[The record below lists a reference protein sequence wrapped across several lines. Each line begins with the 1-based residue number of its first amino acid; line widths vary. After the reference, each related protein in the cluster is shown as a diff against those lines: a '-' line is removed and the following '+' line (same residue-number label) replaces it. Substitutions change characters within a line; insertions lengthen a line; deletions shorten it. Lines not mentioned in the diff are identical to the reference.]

1 MKNTDISIYVP
12 VYNGE
17 KTLERCINSVLEQS
31 IKPSNI
37 LILNDCSND
46 NTIEILKKYG
56 ALIRIKSNQSNLGL
70 SHSRNI
76 AVNELKTR
84 YIASIDA
91 DVELDKYWLEILY
104 SSILKNDATLAGG
117 RMYEKYLNNPFNH
130 WRSLRIGQQWGDKD
144 LTEPSF
150 IFGCNN
156 ILDTE
161 RIEKKS
167 IYLFEGDYFKTNG
180 EDLEFCK
187 YLKKKKLKLFY
198 SSKAICYHLQNDDAK
213 SLSNRYWRYRY
224 YGDGF
229 KKRNFTKT
237 IKNLIRQLK
246 KTITWTLQDII
257 NLRWRVVV
265 VNFLVFYHFCKIDF
279 KFMKKNLDKI

>member
-1 MKNTDISIYVP
+1 MKNTNISIYVP

-17 KTLERCINSVLEQS
+17 KTIERCINSILEQS

-37 LILNDCSND
+37 LILNDSSTD
-46 NTIEILKKYG
+46 NTLEILKRYEG
-56 ALIRIKSNQSNLGL
+56 LIRIKSNPSNLGL
-70 SHSRNI
+70 SYSRNI

-91 DVELDKYWLEILY
+91 DVELNKYWLEILY
-104 SSILKNDATLAGG
+104 SNILKNDATLAGG

-130 WRSLRIGQQWGDKD
+130 WRSLRIGQEWGDKD
-144 LTEPSF
+144 LNDPSF

-161 RIEKKS
+161 RIEKKD
-167 IYLFEGDYFKTNG
+167 IYLFDGDYFKTNG

-187 YLKKKKLKLFY
+187 YLKKKNLKLFY
-198 SSKAICYHLQNDDAK
+198 SSKAICHHLQNDDAK

-224 YGDGF
+224 
-229 KKRNFTKT
+229 
-237 IKNLIRQLK
+237 
-246 KTITWTLQDII
+246 
-257 NLRWRVVV
+257 
-265 VNFLVFYHFCKIDF
+265 
-279 KFMKKNLDKI
+279 

>member
-17 KTLERCINSVLEQS
+17 KTIERCINSILEQS
-31 IKPSNI
+31 IRPSDI
-37 LILNDCSND
+37 LVLNDCSND
-46 NTIEILKKYG
+46 NTLGILKKYEG
-56 ALIRIKSNQSNLGL
+56 LIRIKSNQSNLGL

-76 AVNELKTR
+76 AVNELKTK

-104 SSILKNDATLAGG
+104 SCILKNDATLVGG
-117 RMYEKYLNNPFNH
+117 RMYEKYVDNPFNH

-144 LTEPSF
+144 LNDPSF

-161 RIEKKS
+161 RIEKKD

-187 YLKKKKLKLFY
+187 YLKKKK
-198 SSKAICYHLQNDDAK
+198 N
-213 SLSNRYWRYRY
+213 
-224 YGDGF
+224 
-229 KKRNFTKT
+229 
-237 IKNLIRQLK
+237 
-246 KTITWTLQDII
+246 
-257 NLRWRVVV
+257 
-265 VNFLVFYHFCKIDF
+265 
-279 KFMKKNLDKI
+279 

>member
-17 KTLERCINSVLEQS
+17 KTIERCINSILEQS
-31 IKPSNI
+31 IKLSDI

-46 NTIEILKKYG
+46 NTLEILKNYEG
-56 ALIRIKSNQSNLGL
+56 LISIKSNASNIGL
-70 SHSRNI
+70 SYSRNI

-91 DVELDKYWLEILY
+91 DVELDKNWLEILY
-104 SSILKNDATLAGG
+104 SSIVKNNATLAGG
-117 RMYEKYLNNPFNH
+117 RMYEKYINNPFNH
-130 WRSLRIGQQWGDKD
+130 WRSLRIGQQLGDKD
-144 LTEPSF
+144 LTDPSF

-161 RIEKKS
+161 RIEKKD

-187 YLKKKKLKLFY
+187 YLKKKRLKLFY
-198 SSKAICYHLQNDDAK
+198 SSKAVCHHLQNDDAE
-213 SLSNRYWRYRY
+213 SLSNRYWRYMY

-229 KKRNFTKT
+229 KKRNYIKT
-237 IKNLIRQLK
+237 LKNLMRQFK
-246 KTITWTLQDII
+246 KTIRWSLQDMI
-257 NLRWRVVV
+257 NLRWNVIV
-265 VNFLVFYHFCKIDF
+265 VNFLVFYHFCKIDL
-279 KFMKKNLDKI
+279 KFMKKKAR

>member
-56 ALIRIKSNQSNLGL
+56 GLIRIKSNQSNLGL

-91 DVELDKYWLEILY
+91 DVELDKYWLEIFL
-104 SSILKNDATLAGG
+104 TLA
-117 RMYEKYLNNPFNH
+117 F
-130 WRSLRIGQQWGDKD
+130 
-144 LTEPSF
+144 
-150 IFGCNN
+150 
-156 ILDTE
+156 
-161 RIEKKS
+161 
-167 IYLFEGDYFKTNG
+167 
-180 EDLEFCK
+180 
-187 YLKKKKLKLFY
+187 
-198 SSKAICYHLQNDDAK
+198 
-213 SLSNRYWRYRY
+213 
-224 YGDGF
+224 
-229 KKRNFTKT
+229 
-237 IKNLIRQLK
+237 
-246 KTITWTLQDII
+246 
-257 NLRWRVVV
+257 
-265 VNFLVFYHFCKIDF
+265 
-279 KFMKKNLDKI
+279 

>member
-17 KTLERCINSVLEQS
+17 KTIERCIDSILEQS
-31 IKPSNI
+31 IKPRDI

-46 NTIEILKKYG
+46 NTLEILKNYEG
-56 ALIRIKSNQSNLGL
+56 LISVKSNVSNIGL
-70 SHSRNI
+70 SYSRNI

-91 DVELDKYWLEILY
+91 DVELDKNWLEILY

-117 RMYEKYLNNPFNH
+117 RMYEKYVNNPFNH

-144 LTEPSF
+144 LTDPSF

-161 RIEKKS
+161 RIGKKD

-198 SSKAICYHLQNDDAK
+198 SSKAICHHLQNDDAK
-213 SLSNRYWRYRY
+213 SLSNRYWRYIH
-224 YGDGF
+224 YGDGL
-229 KKRNFTKT
+229 KKRNFTRTLKNSFRQFKKT
-237 IKNLIRQLK
+237 LIWSLKDILKLRLNLI
-246 KTITWTLQDII
+246 I
-257 NLRWRVVV
+257 
-265 VNFLVFYHFCKIDF
+265 VNFLVLIYFIKNDF
-279 KFMKKNLDKI
+279 KYYLKK

>member
-1 MKNTDISIYVP
+1 MINTDISIYVP

-56 ALIRIKSNQSNLGL
+56 GLIRIKSNQSNLGL

-76 AVNELKTR
+76 AINELKTR

-117 RMYEKYLNNPFNH
+117 RMYEKYLSNPFNH

-144 LTEPSF
+144 LIEPSF

-167 IYLFEGDYFKTNG
+167 IY
-180 EDLEFCK
+180 
-187 YLKKKKLKLFY
+187 
-198 SSKAICYHLQNDDAK
+198 
-213 SLSNRYWRYRY
+213 
-224 YGDGF
+224 
-229 KKRNFTKT
+229 
-237 IKNLIRQLK
+237 
-246 KTITWTLQDII
+246 
-257 NLRWRVVV
+257 
-265 VNFLVFYHFCKIDF
+265 
-279 KFMKKNLDKI
+279 

>member
-1 MKNTDISIYVP
+1 MKNTNISIYVP

-17 KTLERCINSVLEQS
+17 KTIERCINSILEQS

-37 LILNDCSND
+37 LILNDSSTD
-46 NTIEILKKYG
+46 NTLEILKKYEG
-56 ALIRIKSNQSNLGL
+56 LIRIKSNLSNLGL
-70 SHSRNI
+70 SYSRNI

-104 SSILKNDATLAGG
+104 SNILKNNATLAGG

-130 WRSLRIGQQWGDKD
+130 WRSLRIGQEWGDKD
-144 LTEPSF
+144 LNDPSF

-161 RIEKKS
+161 RVEKKD

-187 YLKKKKLKLFY
+187 YLKKKNLKLFY
-198 SSKAICYHLQNDDAK
+198 SSKAICHHLQNDDAK
-213 SLSNRYWRYRY
+213 SLSNRYWRYIC
-224 YGDGF
+224 YGDGL
-229 KKRNFTKT
+229 KKRNFTRTLKNSFRQFKKT
-237 IKNLIRQLK
+237 LIWSLGDIFRLRLNLI
-246 KTITWTLQDII
+246 I
-257 NLRWRVVV
+257 
-265 VNFLVFYHFCKIDF
+265 VNFLVLIYFIKNDF
-279 KFMKKNLDKI
+279 KNYLKK

>member
-1 MKNTDISIYVP
+1 MKNTNISIYVP

-17 KTLERCINSVLEQS
+17 KTIERCINSILEQS

-37 LILNDCSND
+37 LILNDSSTD
-46 NTIEILKKYG
+46 NTLEILKKYEG
-56 ALIRIKSNQSNLGL
+56 LIRIKSNPSNLGL
-70 SHSRNI
+70 SYSRNI

-91 DVELDKYWLEILY
+91 DVELNKYWLEILY
-104 SSILKNDATLAGG
+104 SNILKNDATLAGG

-130 WRSLRIGQQWGDKD
+130 WRSLRIGQEWGDKD
-144 LTEPSF
+144 LNDPSF

-161 RIEKKS
+161 RVEKKD

-187 YLKKKKLKLFY
+187 YLKKKNLKLFY
-198 SSKAICYHLQNDDAK
+198 SSKAICHHLQNDDAK
-213 SLSNRYWRYRY
+213 SLSNRYWRYIY
-224 YGDGF
+224 YGDGL
-229 KKRNFTKT
+229 KKRNFTRT
-237 IKNLIRQLK
+237 LKNSFRQFK
-246 KTITWTLQDII
+246 KTIIWSLEDIFKLRL
-257 NLRWRVVV
+257 NLII
-265 VNFLVFYHFCKIDF
+265 VNFLVLIYFIKNDF
-279 KFMKKNLDKI
+279 KYYLKK

>member
-1 MKNTDISIYVP
+1 MALITNCTVIINVK
-12 VYNGE
+12 NGE
-17 KTLERCINSVLEQS
+17 KTIERCINSILEQS
-31 IKPSNI
+31 IKPSSI

-56 ALIRIKSNQSNLGL
+56 GLLSVKSNVSNIGL
-70 SHSRNI
+70 SYSRNI

-104 SSILKNDATLAGG
+104 SCILKNDATLAGG

-144 LTEPSF
+144 LNDPSF

-161 RIEKKS
+161 RIEKKK

-187 YLKKKKLKLFY
+187 YLKKILKM
-198 SSKAICYHLQNDDAK
+198 
-213 SLSNRYWRYRY
+213 SLE
-224 YGDGF
+224 
-229 KKRNFTKT
+229 
-237 IKNLIRQLK
+237 
-246 KTITWTLQDII
+246 
-257 NLRWRVVV
+257 
-265 VNFLVFYHFCKIDF
+265 
-279 KFMKKNLDKI
+279 M